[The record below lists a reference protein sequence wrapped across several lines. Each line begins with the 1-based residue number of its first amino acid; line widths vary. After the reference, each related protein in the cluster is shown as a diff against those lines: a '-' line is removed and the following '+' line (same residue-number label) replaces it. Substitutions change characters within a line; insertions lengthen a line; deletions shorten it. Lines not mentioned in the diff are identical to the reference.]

1 MPGLRASERLSAL
14 RPIDL
19 ETFPFWGQP
28 VIRVWLVVHTVPA
41 VCAGVT
47 TPRCTFSCLIH
58 SRFPERFC
66 HPVWQLRSLLPAFDP
81 RLPGARRGKGLSPV
95 HQGGRGC
102 CDTACAVSFTCMD
115 MQLRK
120 SSDFRRSAS
129 TLAGSFERTG
139 RTHRVLRTRISVLSG
154 KMIVLSRS

>member
-1 MPGLRASERLSAL
+1 MPL
-14 RPIDL
+14 RP
-19 ETFPFWGQP
+19 FPFGSSLSFGFGWFFM
-28 VIRVWLVVHTVPA
+28 
-41 VCAGVT
+41 T
-47 TPRCTFSCLIH
+47 TPQCIFSCLIH

-102 CDTACAVSFTCMD
+102 PARVLRGCCDTACAVSLTCMD

-139 RTHRVLRTRISVLSG
+139 RTHRVLRNSSLPACFLWKKSQAERGS
-154 KMIVLSRS
+154 